1 METNGWSVMGTDT
14 IASEHMVAAIRAI
27 GHDPHWVISRSKDH
41 AKYFSIDTGIPNS
54 STDVNKA
61 LKDPRVVF
69 SYVNTILAR
78 RGYYI
83 AAACAAGKH
92 ILCDGPISSSSKNA
106 RTLVAEVNR
115 AGLVLAVNEPHRA
128 STIHQAMRR
137 LLLEGEIGKLQ
148 SLIVIR
154 GSPSS
159 HPQNE
164 EAKRSATRE
173 TCFSIFRST
182 TSTWRA
188 F

>member
-1 METNGWSVMGTDT
+1 
-14 IASEHMVAAIRAI
+14 MVAAIRAI